1 LNIHSRSHPIDGD
14 QQLLFEYDENFDRV
28 RSSGRGRGRHSMDDE
43 EFEDEAR
50 AEESIEAEVLRSI
63 PPDHPDRERI
73 VREAIEGERRLQQ
86 DLRAAGLL

>member
-1 LNIHSRSHPIDGD
+1 
-14 QQLLFEYDENFDRV
+14 
-28 RSSGRGRGRHSMDDE
+28 MDDE